1 MPDILIADDHSIV
14 RHGLALLAGKAIGDS
29 CTIDF
34 AQSGREALEKLQE
47 KEYRLL
53 LSDLMMPDQMGIAL
67 IGAAM
72 ELLPDLRVIVVSVG
86 PEQDFAER
94 CLQAGAAAYINKGMP
109 DAAFIETIRTVYQG
123 KHAENKK
130 TIIRDAF
137 LSNEQIRS
145 FDELSRR
152 EREVVL
158 LLLKGKGVLEI
169 ANMLSISASA
179 TSTLK
184 GRAFQK
190 LNVQSVIELSRLAYY
205 LGLHSDGESL
215 S

>member
-14 RHGLALLAGKAIGDS
+14 RHGLALLAGKAIGED

-34 AQSGREALEKLQE
+34 AQTGQEVLDRLRE

-53 LSDLMMPDQMGIAL
+53 LSDLMMPDQKGIAL
-67 IGAAM
+67 IGEALD
-72 ELLPDLRVIVVSVG
+72 LLPRLRIIVISVG

-94 CLQAGAAAYINKGMP
+94 CLQAGASAYINKGMP
-109 DAAFIETIRTVYQG
+109 DAVFIETISSVYLG
-123 KHAENKK
+123 RHTESKK
-130 TIIRDAF
+130 AIVHDAF
-137 LSNEQIRS
+137 LSNEQLKS
-145 FDELSRR
+145 FNELSRR

-179 TSTLK
+179 ASTLK

>member
-14 RHGLALLAGKAIGDS
+14 RHGLALLTSKAIGDP
-29 CTIDF
+29 CNIDF
-34 AQSGREALEKLQE
+34 AQAGQEVLEMLPRKQ
-47 KEYRLL
+47 YRLL
-53 LSDLMMPDQMGIAL
+53 LSDLMMPDQMGIEL
-67 IGAAM
+67 IGAA
-72 ELLPDLRVIVVSVG
+72 LDLQPDLKIIVISVG

-94 CLQAGAAAYINKGMP
+94 CLRAGAAAYMNKAMP
-109 DAAFIETIRTVYQG
+109 DAAFIETIRAVYQG
-123 KHAENKK
+123 KRTENKK
-130 TIIRDAF
+130 AIVQDAF
-137 LSNEQIRS
+137 FPNEQIKS

-152 EREVVL
+152 EREVAL

-169 ANMLSISASA
+169 ANILSISTSA
-179 TSTLK
+179 TSTIK